1 MNKVEVAVAS
11 QDILGES
18 PIWCPDTESLFW
30 VDIRAPALCRFHPA
44 SGVVRSWPM
53 PELCGGVTRSHP
65 GQMVLSLQSGLFAF
79 DLADAALTPLVAL
92 EPASAG
98 NRLNDTK
105 CDRRGRLWVGTM
117 RDYGA
122 AVTGS
127 LYRVDPDLTCTRML
141 SPIGVP
147 NALCW
152 SPDDRTMYFADTREG
167 RLRAYVYDPDAGTIG
182 AERTLV
188 GAGALPG
195 RPDGATVDADG
206 CIWNARYE
214 GGCVVRITPEGRID
228 RTIALPAEN
237 VTACAFGGPDLRT
250 LFVTTARQRLDA
262 DALARQPL
270 AGSVF
275 AIDVGVLGM
284 LEPRFEPI
292 SA

>member
-1 MNKVEVAVAS
+1 MSEVDVAVAS

-30 VDIRAPALCRFHPA
+30 VDIRAPALRRFHPA
-44 SGVVRSWPM
+44 SGAVQSWPM
-53 PELCGGVTRSHP
+53 PELCGGVTRSRP

-79 DLADAALTPLVAL
+79 DLATEALTSLVAL

-127 LYRVDPDLTCTRML
+127 LYRVDPDLAVTRLL

-147 NALCW
+147 NALSW
-152 SPDDRTMYFADTREG
+152 SPDGRTMYFADTREG
-167 RLRAYVYDPDAGTIG
+167 RLRAYDFNPDAGTLG
-182 AERTLV
+182 TERTIV
-188 GAGALPG
+188 AAGALPG
-195 RPDGATVDADG
+195 RPDGATVDGDG

-214 GGCVVRITPEGRID
+214 GGYVVRITPDGTID

-237 VTACAFGGPDLRT
+237 VTACAFGGPGLRT
-250 LFVTTARQRLDA
+250 LYVTTARQRLDA
-262 DALARQPL
+262 EALARQPL
-270 AGSVF
+270 AGSLF
-275 AIDVGVLGM
+275 AVDEGVSGIP
-284 LEPRFEPI
+284 EPRFEPMR
-292 SA
+292 